1 MSANYIRLKLKVK
14 PKIIDLE
21 NFWYF
26 FDANVLNTID
36 TLRNDIYT
44 KLEFFLVS
52 KGAQFKL
59 NKLMIKLFLEGYELP
74 MFENSRLLRDKD
86 TVS

>member
-14 PKIIDLE
+14 PKVVDLE

-26 FDANVLNTID
+26 FDSNILNTVEA
-36 TLRNDIYT
+36 LRNDIFS

-52 KGAQFKL
+52 KDVKLLL
-59 NKLMIKLFLEGYELP
+59 NKYAIKLFLDGYELRLH
-74 MFENSRLLRDKD
+74 ENSRLLRDKD
-86 TVS
+86 TLL

>member
-26 FDANVLNTID
+26 FDSNVLNTID
-36 TLRNDIYT
+36 TLRSDIYT